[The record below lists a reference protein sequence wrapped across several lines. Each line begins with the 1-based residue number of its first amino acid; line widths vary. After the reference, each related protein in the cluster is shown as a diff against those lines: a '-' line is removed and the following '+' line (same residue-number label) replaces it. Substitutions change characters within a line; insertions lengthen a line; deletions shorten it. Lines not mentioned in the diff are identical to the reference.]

1 MGIIKSA
8 ANTIAK
14 PIESNSK
21 LIFLFISHFGSKVS
35 YFYKYI
41 DSIDQIENIIN
52 SRKENSILL
61 HHTPSS

>member
-41 DSIDQIENIIN
+41 DSIDQLENIIN
-52 SRKENSILL
+52 SRKED
-61 HHTPSS
+61 